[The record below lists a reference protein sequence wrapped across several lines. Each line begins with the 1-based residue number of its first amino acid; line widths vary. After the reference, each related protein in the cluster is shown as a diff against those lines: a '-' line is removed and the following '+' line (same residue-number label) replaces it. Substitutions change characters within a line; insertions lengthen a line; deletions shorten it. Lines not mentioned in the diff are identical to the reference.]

1 MRRYAFRTKQ
11 YVVINMTKS
20 NLIATN
26 NTYNIE
32 NQVQLALDLDE
43 SANSK
48 EKSLAD
54 YYNSF
59 SPFIVYADESGTPTM
74 DNDKNYPV
82 FV

>member
-1 MRRYAFRTKQ
+1 M
-11 YVVINMTKS
+11 
-20 NLIATN
+20 
-26 NTYNIE
+26 
-32 NQVQLALDLDE
+32 DE

-74 DNDKNYPV
+74 DNKMIKIIQFLFWRFAFLISVFILKNWCL
-82 FV
+82 